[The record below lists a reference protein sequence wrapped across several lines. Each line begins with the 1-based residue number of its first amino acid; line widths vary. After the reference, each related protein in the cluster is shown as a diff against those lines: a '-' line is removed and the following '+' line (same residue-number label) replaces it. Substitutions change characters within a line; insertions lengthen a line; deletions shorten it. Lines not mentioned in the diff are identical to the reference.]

1 MRKFKKT
8 VDFVV
13 VVWPISP
20 FQRVSKIQL
29 RNILHRFSAAEGQIL
44 DMENNFLGQTKKP
57 TKISYFK
64 TFKII
69 FNVFLAGR
77 ACQLCTCRYQLCS
90 DSDDNDDNNFLF
102 SRILS
107 NF

>member
-8 VDFVV
+8 VDFV

-29 RNILHRFSAAEGQIL
+29 RNILNRFSAAEGQIL
-44 DMENNFLGQTKKP
+44 DMESNFLGQTKKP

-69 FNVFLAGR
+69 FNVFLAGH
-77 ACQLCTCRYQLCS
+77 ACQLCTGTSYAVTVMTMMTII
-90 DSDDNDDNNFLF
+90 FF
-102 SRILS
+102 
-107 NF
+107 